1 MTRPDLPVAACPTAD
16 HSAVGGSPL
25 LVSVVAEGFD
35 GWEGDEESSL
45 EVPGRRRECVSSG
58 MTGKETKNTNR
69 SDRGP
74 ETHHRRIR
82 CAYLAECPH
91 AGY

>member
-1 MTRPDLPVAACPTAD
+1 
-16 HSAVGGSPL
+16 
-25 LVSVVAEGFD
+25 
-35 GWEGDEESSL
+35 L